1 MRIRTTLTLGLLALS
16 LGLSACGSADDGDG
30 VATAGGD
37 GADPSAS
44 ATLSDQEAA
53 VRFAQCMR
61 EHGIDVP
68 DPDPDQEGFRAQL
81 PEGTDP
87 EDARAATEE
96 CKQYMP
102 NGGEPPK
109 LDPEVI
115 EKQRQFAQC
124 MRDNGV
130 EEFPDPSEDGGVK
143 IEGDQFDTQ
152 SPEFK
157 AAEEACAQFKPEG
170 AGEGPEKVTG

>member
-1 MRIRTTLTLGLLALS
+1 MRIRTTLTLALLALG
-16 LGLSACGSADDGDG
+16 LGLSACGSADEGDG

-37 GADPSAS
+37 GAPSAS

-61 EHGIDVP
+61 DNGIDVA
-68 DPDPDQEGFRAQL
+68 DPDPDQEGFRVQL

-87 EDARAATEE
+87 EDAKAATEA

-102 NGGEPPK
+102 NGGAPPK
-109 LDPEVI
+109 LDPEAL
-115 EKQRQFAQC
+115 EKQRQFSQC
-124 MRDNGV
+124 MRDNGI
-130 EEFPDPSEDGGVK
+130 EEFPDPREDGGML

-170 AGEGPEKVTG
+170 AGEGPNKVNG